1 MVLIRVTADNV
12 KEFIGAL
19 GIATEEYIKGN
30 KTKQLY
36 YTKACPLYTGK
47 YSDNSMSLEMLCK
60 KNCKL
65 RDMVLGDSPQSDSY
79 LNCCATYRLTNIANG
94 GKLTLYLCESI
105 LDVEVGDI

>member
-12 KEFIGAL
+12 KEFIGVL
-19 GIATEEYIKGN
+19 GIDKYIEGN
-30 KTKQLY
+30 KSRHFI
-36 YTKACPLYTGK
+36 YTKTCPLYTGE
-47 YSDNSMSLEMLCK
+47 YSDDSMSVERLCK

-79 LNCCATYRLTNIANG
+79 LNCCATYRLTIIASG
-94 GKLTLYLCESI
+94 GNSTLYLCESI